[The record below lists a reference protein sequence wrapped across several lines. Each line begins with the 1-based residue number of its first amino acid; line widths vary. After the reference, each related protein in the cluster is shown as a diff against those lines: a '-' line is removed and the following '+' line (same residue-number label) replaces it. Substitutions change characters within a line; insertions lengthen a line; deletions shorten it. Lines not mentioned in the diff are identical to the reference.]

1 MAEPSPNRSVKGNPG
16 GGTCP
21 RRDTNRM
28 EMGNGNFSGGIQRV
42 KDLADPREHLQ
53 TINVV
58 LSPLL
63 NLYKPVIC
71 IVNSEQT

>member
-1 MAEPSPNRSVKGNPG
+1 
-16 GGTCP
+16 
-21 RRDTNRM
+21 M

-53 TINVV
+53 TTSVV

-63 NLYKPVIC
+63 DLYKPVIC
-71 IVNSEQT
+71 IANSEQT

>member
-1 MAEPSPNRSVKGNPG
+1 
-16 GGTCP
+16 
-21 RRDTNRM
+21 M
-28 EMGNGNFSGGIQRV
+28 EMGNGNFAGGIQRV

-63 NLYKPVIC
+63 NLYKPVIG

>member
-1 MAEPSPNRSVKGNPG
+1 MAEPSPNSGVKREPR

-28 EMGNGNFSGGIQRV
+28 EMGNGNFSGEIQRV

-53 TINVV
+53 TITVV

-63 NLYKPVIC
+63 NLYKPVIG

>member
-1 MAEPSPNRSVKGNPG
+1 
-16 GGTCP
+16 
-21 RRDTNRM
+21 M
-28 EMGNGNFSGGIQRV
+28 EMGNGNFAGGIQRV

>member
-1 MAEPSPNRSVKGNPG
+1 MAEPSPYLKSKRKPR